1 MSGPD
6 DRLDATGEALDAW
19 EEQESEA
26 DARARWEEEHAAE
39 IAEHESNQES
49 ESIRRT
55 ERADRPDGVRWG
67 RTG

>member
-6 DRLDATGEALDAW
+6 ERLDATGEARDAW

-26 DARARWEEEHAAE
+26 DARARWEEDHAAE
-39 IAEHESNQES
+39 IAEHEARQASAE
-49 ESIRRT
+49 IART

-67 RTG
+67 RMS